1 MGTITAIEAQKKR
14 SDRVSVFVDGQFV
27 AGAHAEVIAALGLT
41 VGQTFDSDRLAEVI
55 RKETTRKARESA
67 LRLLSY
73 RDRSESEIRRRLAGN
88 DFPED
93 IVDEVIDHLAGV
105 GLIDDEK
112 FSRDWVKQR
121 TISRPM
127 GRTRLAWELRAKG
140 IDQPAIEQALQDLDE
155 NAEYEMALSLAQK
168 KADRSDTSDPAFRTR
183 TASFLRRRGFRWDA
197 VAKALDELCPK
208 DGD

>member
-105 GLIDDEK
+105 GLIDDGK

-121 TISRPM
+121 AISRPM

-140 IDQPAIEQALQDLDE
+140 VDQPAIEEALAGLDE
-155 NAEYEMALSLAQK
+155 NAEYETALSLVAK
-168 KADRSDTSDPAFRTR
+168 KAEKSDTSDPSFRTR
-183 TASFLRRRGFRWDA
+183 TASFLRRRGFGWNAIAR
-197 VAKALDELCPK
+197 ALDEVCPQA
-208 DGD
+208 GD

>member
-1 MGTITAIEAQKKR
+1 LGRITAIEAQKKR
-14 SDRVSVFVDGQFV
+14 SDRVSIFVDGQFA
-27 AGAHAEVIAALGLT
+27 AGAHAEVVAALGLT
-41 VGQTFDSDRLAEVI
+41 VGQAFDTDRLAEVI

-88 DFPED
+88 DFPEE
-93 IVDEVIDHLAGV
+93 IVDEVVGHLARV
-105 GLIDDEK
+105 GLVDDGK
-112 FSRDWVKQR
+112 FSRDWVKSR
-121 TISRPM
+121 TVSRPM

-140 IDQPAIEQALQDLDE
+140 VDAPKIEEALESLDE
-155 NAEYEMALSLAQK
+155 NAEYEMALSLAAK
-168 KADRSDTSDPAFRTR
+168 KAEKSDTSDPAFRTR

-197 VAKALDELCPK
+197 VAKALDELCPR